1 MSALA
6 VALLQFAAV
15 RAAGQGGDKASEA
28 AAAAISSTIQP
39 LGPQY
44 TVNVRPATTAGV
56 KDLSI
61 SGTNLVSTMDS
72 NGRPYLCELPP
83 SAAEAEAARQ
93 AEEQA
98 AARSGENMSDI
109 EVTLRRDAVT
119 NAKQLKDAGNKLVS
133 SDPRQA
139 MQSYSEGLLLLDRLD
154 DVSRPGELGS
164 DHDGRV
170 TVRKTLLNN
179 RAEAFLRMEP
189 PDHG

>member
-44 TVNVRPATTAGV
+44 TVNVRPATTARV

-83 SAAEAEAARQ
+83 SAAEG
-93 AEEQA
+93 
-98 AARSGENMSDI
+98 S
-109 EVTLRRDAVT
+109 LRPLDMVPAPCPPLPAV
-119 NAKQLKDAGNKLVS
+119 
-133 SDPRQA
+133 P
-139 MQSYSEGLLLLDRLD
+139 SYREG
-154 DVSRPGELGS
+154 PKG
-164 DHDGRV
+164 
-170 TVRKTLLNN
+170 
-179 RAEAFLRMEP
+179 A
-189 PDHG
+189 